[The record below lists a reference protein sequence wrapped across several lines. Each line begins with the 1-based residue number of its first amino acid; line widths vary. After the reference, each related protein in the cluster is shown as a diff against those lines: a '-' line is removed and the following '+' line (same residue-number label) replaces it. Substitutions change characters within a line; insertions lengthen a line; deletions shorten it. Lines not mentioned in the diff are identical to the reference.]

1 MAYVPPNKR
10 SRQEVNSFVL
20 PKTPQSPESPKNPD
34 LNAEELFPTLG
45 NAVVSTSKGSTMNF
59 ASSLFI
65 PQPKEEV
72 KKEVRDGWI
81 HIFKENGEIEYKFG
95 ENTENYIEL
104 MDWIEDENEIKRY
117 AALDK
122 IINRHMEYQEMDL
135 MLNGPEYLECWE
147 VTEYLEEKER
157 ERKRLQREAMGSS
170 DESSEGE
177 NFD

>member
-1 MAYVPPNKR
+1 MSYIPPSKRDNNK
-10 SRQEVNSFVL
+10 
-20 PKTPQSPESPKNPD
+20 KTPLTIQNHS
-34 LNAEELFPTLG
+34 EELFPSLG
-45 NAVVSTSKGSTMNF
+45 NTIDSKTKGCTMNF

-117 AALDK
+117 GALDK

-177 NFD
+177 YFD